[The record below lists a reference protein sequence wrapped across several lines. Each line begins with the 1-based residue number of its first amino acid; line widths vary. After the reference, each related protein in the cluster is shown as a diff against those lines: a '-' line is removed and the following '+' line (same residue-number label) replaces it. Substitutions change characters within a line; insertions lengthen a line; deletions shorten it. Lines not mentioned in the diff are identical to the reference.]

1 MSDPDTLEEDKEAKE
16 IGSSKMNMQ
25 NGNFSFQQR
34 QQPTDQSVDEDEKL
48 NETMNSD
55 YPNNFA
61 EEFRLKQQRM
71 FEEFNEVRNEKK
83 KLNNLIK
90 GLSVKDPDEVGAID
104 GRIDNV
110 NGSPQSTAINMVVE
124 TPSSL
129 ANDSQL
135 YQLIAQMQQIK
146 DVEDSDDEAAMHP
159 EKRAEEVLTD
169 TNNYKDIGEQE
180 LIAKEKSRE

>member
-1 MSDPDTLEEDKEAKE
+1 M
-16 IGSSKMNMQ
+16 
-25 NGNFSFQQR
+25 
-34 QQPTDQSVDEDEKL
+34 

-90 GLSVKDPDEVGAID
+90 GLSVKDPDEVGAIEGQIGKED
-104 GRIDNV
+104 
-110 NGSPQSTAINMVVE
+110 GSPQSTAINMVVE

-129 ANDSQL
+129 ANGS
-135 YQLIAQMQQIK
+135 
-146 DVEDSDDEAAMHP
+146 
-159 EKRAEEVLTD
+159 
-169 TNNYKDIGEQE
+169 
-180 LIAKEKSRE
+180 